1 MNMTAGFYESDRNEA
16 LIRGVAVSAPEFS
29 HSAADQAFYTFP
41 LAAARLSGHED
52 LLNVIVPA
60 AALQDLSIAA
70 GDLIELTGSIRSRN
84 VHEGEKYRLIL
95 TVYAET
101 LHKPEEAAHCNTVFL
116 EGSICKPPVY
126 RVTPLG
132 REVCDIML
140 AVRRRY
146 GRADFLPMIAWGRN
160 AAAAQALSVGD
171 RLRCEGRFQ
180 SRIYTKLIDGVGVE
194 KTAYEVSLSS
204 LERLLPET

>member
-1 MNMTAGFYESDRNEA
+1 MTAGFYESDRNEA

-29 HSAADQAFYTFP
+29 HNAADQAFYTFP

-140 AVRRRY
+140 AVNRPYR
-146 GRADFLPMIAWGRN
+146 RADYLPCILWGRT
-160 AAAAQALSVGD
+160 AQQCAGLAVGSPLALTG
-171 RLRCEGRFQ
+171 RLQ
-180 SRIYTKLIDGVGVE
+180 SRVYVKQLPDRAE
-194 KTAYEVSLSS
+194 ERTAYEISAITAGPA
-204 LERLLPET
+204 EA

>member
-1 MNMTAGFYESDRNEA
+1 MTAGFYESDRNEA

-29 HSAADQAFYTFP
+29 HNAADQAFYTFP

-95 TVYAET
+95 TVYA
-101 LHKPEEAAHCNTVFL
+101 
-116 EGSICKPPVY
+116 
-126 RVTPLG
+126 
-132 REVCDIML
+132 
-140 AVRRRY
+140 
-146 GRADFLPMIAWGRN
+146 
-160 AAAAQALSVGD
+160 
-171 RLRCEGRFQ
+171 
-180 SRIYTKLIDGVGVE
+180 
-194 KTAYEVSLSS
+194 
-204 LERLLPET
+204 